1 QARACLALLAKR
13 DEDDPAWSRCD
24 AALGQW
30 LTAHAELYPTRV
42 VGHAAEN
49 RGRRMNLMLAF
60 LFGCIVLG
68 LWLPPRR
75 QVRWLVGIIAV
86 LLVAF
91 FLFSPSHL

>member
-1 QARACLALLAKR
+1 
-13 DEDDPAWSRCD
+13 
-24 AALGQW
+24 
-30 LTAHAELYPTRV
+30 
-42 VGHAAEN
+42 
-49 RGRRMNLMLAF
+49 MNLMLAF